1 MNTNGKIFFS
11 LKKAALINFQP
22 FLDIQKIAFKNR
34 DLNNVQFAEL
44 KDTFDIQNGDIYIH
58 RMPIQS
64 SAITMYVDG
73 IYSFADRTDISI
85 QVPISSLTSKPG
97 ENFKEKAKSKRE
109 GASIYLRAKDKNGQV
124 KIGLDVF
131 KKFRKNNNKDDK

>member
-1 MNTNGKIFFS
+1 
-11 LKKAALINFQP
+11 
-22 FLDIQKIAFKNR
+22 
-34 DLNNVQFAEL
+34 
-44 KDTFDIQNGDIYIH
+44 
-58 RMPIQS
+58 MPIQS

-97 ENFKEKAKSKRE
+97 EDFRDKPKSKRG
-109 GASIYLRAKDKNGQV
+109 GASIYLKAKDKNGQV

-131 KKFRKNNNKDDK
+131 KKFRKNNNKDDN